1 MFEAN
6 GVLRGQEPRQVVLGD
21 CGGNESFNETGVRR
35 LEPDEAGGLGASEEA
50 GAGPHE
56 RPMRPKLAPDVR
68 KGEDQEIN

>member
-1 MFEAN
+1 M
-6 GVLRGQEPRQVVLGD
+6 
-21 CGGNESFNETGVRR
+21 RR